1 MMSTM
6 ACQNTVSR
14 LFTQSFIQGADQRK
28 HPSFVSLAFVRGIRW
43 WVVNSLHKGPVTR
56 KMFPFNDIIMAW
68 TFLNLNPGPMN
79 YVSFAPIYWLGFVSV
94 CTHWQFCLHG
104 QNCLKLFDRLY
115 IRVCV
120 CMCVYCAWLAVWVS
134 WRAALCLLIMFCGWG
149 AGKLDADTKEQ
160 YLSTWHDS
168 LQPLAI
174 NGRIDGIDMRD

>member
-1 MMSTM
+1 MMTTV

-28 HPSFVSLAFVRGIRW
+28 HPSSVSLAFVRGIRW
-43 WVVNSLHKGPVTR
+43 WAVNSLHKGPVKR

-79 YVSFAPIYWLGFVSV
+79 YVSFAPIYWFCFVSV
-94 CTHWQFCLHG
+94 CTHWQFCLCLHG

-120 CMCVYCAWLAVWVS
+120 CIVRDWLCGWVGGQPCVYWLCSVAEAQANWMPTPKNNICRHGTIPCNP
-134 WRAALCLLIMFCGWG
+134 W
-149 AGKLDADTKEQ
+149 Q
-160 YLSTWHDS
+160 
-168 LQPLAI
+168 
-174 NGRIDGIDMRD
+174 